1 MPICKKNRNILI
13 LSIFFMLSLGFVQ
26 ACKKGSDS
34 AGGKDGSGK
43 KGAAPVVVAEA
54 LTKDAPVQITAVG
67 NIQALSTVS
76 IKSQVEGEIASVHF
90 KEGQEV
96 KTGDPLFSIDARM
109 YEAQLRQAEASLL
122 KNKAQLL
129 NTKKQLER
137 YASVLRKGI
146 TEEQYD
152 NLSANAASLEASIKS
167 DESMIDAAKLRVSY
181 CSIKAPVSGVTGS
194 LKVSK
199 GNIVKANDN
208 DRPLV
213 TINQIKPIYA
223 VFSVPEKNLA
233 EIRKLMAEKKL
244 EVTAQLSDQI
254 SGQAS
259 SNEIKPVK
267 GSLAFIE
274 NSVDVATGSIQM
286 KASFPNED
294 SGFWP
299 GQFVNITLGLGIK
312 KGAVTV
318 PSQAILSGQKGE
330 YVLVVKEDET
340 VDFRIVKPGA
350 TINGETVINE
360 GVTAGEKV
368 VTDGQMK
375 IAPGVKVKIADG
387 KESSDKKEGEK
398 KKPEADK
405 AK

>member
-13 LSIFFMLSLGFVQ
+13 LSIFLMLSLGFVQ
-26 ACKKGSDS
+26 GCKKGSDS
-34 AGGKDGSGK
+34 AGGKDGAGK

-54 LTKDAPVQITAVG
+54 LTKDVPVQITAVG

-76 IKSQVEGEIASVHF
+76 IKSQVEGEIASVYF

-96 KTGDPLFSIDARM
+96 KAGDPLFGIDARM
-109 YEAQLRQAEASLL
+109 YEAQLRQAEASLA
-122 KNKAQLL
+122 KNKAQLV

-181 CSIKAPVSGVTGS
+181 CSIKAPVPGVTGS

-223 VFSVPEKNLA
+223 VFSVPEKNLT

-244 EVTAQLSDQI
+244 EVTAQLSDQM
-254 SGQAS
+254 SGRVS
-259 SNEIKPVK
+259 SKDIKPVK

-274 NSVDVATGSIQM
+274 NSVDVATGTIQM

-294 SGFWP
+294 AGLWP

-312 KGAVTV
+312 SGAVTV

-340 VDFRIVKPGA
+340 VDFRIVKPGS

-375 IAPGVKVKIADG
+375 IAPGAKVKIADA
-387 KESSDKKEGEK
+387 KEASDKKDDGK

-405 AK
+405 PK

>member
-13 LSIFFMLSLGFVQ
+13 LSIFLMLSLGFVQ
-26 ACKKGSDS
+26 GCKKGSDS
-34 AGGKDGSGK
+34 AGGKDGAGK

-54 LTKDAPVQITAVG
+54 LTKDVPVQITAVG
-67 NIQALSTVS
+67 NIQALSTVN

-96 KTGDPLFSIDARM
+96 KAGDPILGIDARM
-109 YEAQLRQAEASLL
+109 YDAQLRQAEASLL

-137 YASVLRKGI
+137 YASILRKGI

-233 EIRKLMAEKKL
+233 EIRKLMDEKKL
-244 EVTAQLSDQI
+244 EVTAQLSDQV
-254 SGQAS
+254 S
-259 SNEIKPVK
+259 SKDIKPVR
-267 GSLAFIE
+267 GSLSFIE

-294 SGFWP
+294 AGFWP

-375 IAPGVKVKIADG
+375 IAPGAKVKIAEG
-387 KESSDKKEGEK
+387 KEASDKKDGGK
-398 KKPEADK
+398 KNTEADK

>member
-1 MPICKKNRNILI
+1 M
-13 LSIFFMLSLGFVQ
+13 FSLGFVQ
-26 ACKKGSDS
+26 GCKKGSDS
-34 AGGKDGSGK
+34 AGGKNGAGK
-43 KGAAPVVVAEA
+43 KGVSPVVVAEA
-54 LTKDAPVQITAVG
+54 LTKDVPLQITAVG

-96 KTGDPLFSIDARM
+96 KAGDTLLVIDARM
-109 YEAQLRQAEASLL
+109 YEAQLRQAEANLL
-122 KNKAQLL
+122 KNKAQLV

-152 NLSANAASLEASIKS
+152 NLSANAASLEANIKS
-167 DESMIDAAKLRVSY
+167 DEAMIDVAKLRVSY

-244 EVTAQLSDQI
+244 EVTAWLPDQMTGQMTNQMPDKIFGQMSDKRF
-254 SGQAS
+254 SE
-259 SNEIKPVK
+259 EIKPVK

-294 SGFWP
+294 SGLWP

-312 KGAVTV
+312 KGAVTI

-350 TINGETVINE
+350 AINGETVINE
-360 GVTAGEKV
+360 GLAAGEKV

-375 IAPGVKVKIADG
+375 IAPGAKVKIADG
-387 KESSDKKEGEK
+387 KEASDKKEGEK
-398 KKPEADK
+398 KKPELDK